1 MTGIKNGRAALWI
14 LLLTMIFII
23 NPIQGMAK
31 QLTVEEIKE
40 KVEHIVEWKKTSLHQ
55 SIEDPL
61 FSNIFLENA
70 GKTAVDW
77 YSFGLGRIG
86 YPDDYI
92 AYTAMIEQVVDE
104 RYKTPEKLSASKA
117 TEWHRIALAY
127 LAVGGNAEDIAG
139 HNLIADGT
147 YNRGKTAALESQ
159 GINGVIWG
167 LITVDALKY
176 DIPKEAT
183 DTRKTMIQ
191 KIIRAQ
197 LKSGAFSFDRSA
209 PNVDMT
215 AMAITALAPYYN
227 DDAIYNGKTVQKVID
242 VALQWLS
249 KQQQQNGDY
258 KSDGTPNLE
267 STAQVLVALTAL
279 HIDIFQD
286 NRFIKQ
292 QNTVVDG
299 MLRYEQPD
307 GGFVHAKTYNKNN
320 PSSQPNESNT
330 MASEQALYAFV
341 ALYRE
346 MVDERTLFDFRKP
359 QSKKVKSAIA
369 MVEQQIDTLK
379 KHSENIHKVSKL
391 IEKVPMA
398 ERSYISNYNI
408 FKEIAKEYQSIQPN
422 MTLTKNMHLNEHVGQ
437 LPQFFTQNMLVSTV
451 ISKEHVLT
459 LRQILKQPPS
469 TAQTVEIAKLEKQ
482 WAQAENAKDYKKE
495 ANQIAQRQ
503 KAIIQLKNDIK
514 QLNERILDELYPFT
528 NLSLKDEKNVSDIVK
543 AYHQLPIYDR
553 QQIIKYADV
562 EKAEAQMATLKWQR
576 WLKIGGMFLLI
587 SLIGVWVSR
596 RRKKHQVEDTL
607 Q

>member
-1 MTGIKNGRAALWI
+1 MNGIKNGKAIIYFFLLI
-14 LLLTMIFII
+14 LLFII
-23 NPIQGMAK
+23 YPTMSVAK
-31 QLTVEEIKE
+31 ELTEDDIKDKIE
-40 KVEHIVEWKKTSLHQ
+40 NIVEWKKTSLHQ

-61 FSNIFLENA
+61 FSNTFLENA

-77 YSFGLGRIG
+77 YPFGMGRVG
-86 YPDDYI
+86 YPDDYM
-92 AYTAMIEQVVDE
+92 AYTAMLEQVVDE
-104 RYKTPEKLSASKA
+104 RYKSAEKLSASKA

-127 LAVGGNAEDIAG
+127 LAAGGNAENIAG

-176 DIPKEAT
+176 DIPEDAK
-183 DTRKTMIQ
+183 DTRKKMIQ

-197 LKSGAFSFDRSA
+197 LKNGAFSFDRSA

-227 DDAIYNGKTVQKVID
+227 DDATYNGTTVQKVID

-249 KQQQQNGDY
+249 KQQQQSGDY

-267 STAQVLVALTAL
+267 STAQVLVALNAL

-292 QNTVVDG
+292 QHTVIDG
-299 MLRYEQPD
+299 MLRYEQKD
-307 GGFVHAKTYNKNN
+307 GGFIHAKTYNKEN
-320 PSSQPNESNT
+320 PSSQPDESNT

-346 MVDERTLFDFRKP
+346 MTDERTLFDFRKP
-359 QSKKVKSAIA
+359 QSKKVKNAIVLA
-369 MVEQQIDTLK
+369 EQQIQTLK
-379 KHSENIHKVSKL
+379 KQPGNIHRAKQF
-391 IEKVPMA
+391 IEKIPMA

-408 FKEIAKEYQSIQPN
+408 FSEVAAKHKEVQPK
-422 MTLTKNMHLNEHVGQ
+422 MTLTQNMNLKEHSSQ
-437 LPQFFTQNMLVSTV
+437 LPQFFTNNMSVATL
-451 ISKEHVLT
+451 ISKDDL
-459 LRQILKQPPS
+459 LALQKILKQPPS
-469 TAQTVEIAKLEKQ
+469 TAQAVDVAKLAKQ

-543 AYHQLPIYDR
+543 AYYQLPIYDR

-562 EKAEAQMATLKWQR
+562 EKAEAQMTTLKWQR
-576 WLKIGGMFLLI
+576 WLKIGGMCLLI
-587 SLIGVWVSR
+587 VLIGIWVLR
-596 RRKKHQVEDTL
+596 RYKKQQVEDTL